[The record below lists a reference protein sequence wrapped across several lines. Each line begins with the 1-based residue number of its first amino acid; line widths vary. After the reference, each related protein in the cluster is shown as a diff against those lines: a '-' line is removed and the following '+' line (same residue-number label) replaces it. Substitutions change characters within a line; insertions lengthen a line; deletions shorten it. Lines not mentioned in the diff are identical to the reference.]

1 MSVVSIFYSEPVG
14 PAARGI
20 QADQPT
26 EMRSDL
32 GIRGTDT
39 RGVGVGLVLT
49 TSVRLA
55 SPTPGGHG
63 LLVHPQ
69 SETPAED
76 QRLAVLG
83 PVPDTAWSLV
93 LTVLRVRC
101 AEAGQACDNLR
112 RLHS

>member
-1 MSVVSIFYSEPVG
+1 MSVVSIFYSEAVG
-14 PAARGI
+14 PAARGL

-32 GIRGTDT
+32 GIPGTDT
-39 RGVGVGLVLT
+39 RGVGAVLT
-49 TSVRLA
+49 AAVRLA

-76 QRLAVLG
+76 QRLVVLG
-83 PVPDTAWSLV
+83 PLPDA
-93 LTVLRVRC
+93 
-101 AEAGQACDNLR
+101 A
-112 RLHS
+112 